1 MLQTTPPQPSRNA
14 RQLQEA
20 METQDLLKQ
29 SCIFDFPFTLV
40 QLCTFKAIAAEGNF
54 TRAADSLHMTQ
65 SAASV
70 QIQHLER
77 DLNIS
82 LFDRGSGKGVV
93 LTKSGQVLLD
103 YSDRILS
110 LCQEACRT
118 LNNLRNLQDSTL
130 VLGASPNTGAY
141 LMPRLIGLFH
151 PQYPQVSVQLQVHPT
166 SSTCWNV
173 VNGLVDLAIIEGPI
187 LPEFRDTLEIIA
199 FTTDELVPILP
210 ISHPLAQK
218 KILQPEDLY
227 TLPFIALDSQ
237 SSDGQAIDQMLV
249 QGDIQVQRLKV
260 VMELSSI
267 EAVKN
272 AVEAGLGA
280 AFVSTS
286 SLKKELELGLLHQ
299 AHIQNVTIEQEVSV
313 IFKQNHTLSKAAE
326 IFSREILPQFATLEP
341 TEAVLREHIAA

>member
-1 MLQTTPPQPSRNA
+1 
-14 RQLQEA
+14 

-40 QLCTFKAIAAEGNF
+40 QLCTFKAVAAEGNF

-82 LFDRGSGKGVV
+82 LFDRGSGKGVA
-93 LTKSGQVLLD
+93 LTKSGQIFLG

-151 PQYPQVSVQLQVHPT
+151 PKYPEVSVQLQVHST

-173 VNGLVDLAIIEGPI
+173 VNDLVDLAIVEGSIP
-187 LPEFRDTLEIIA
+187 PEFRNALDIIA
-199 FTTDELVPILP
+199 FTTDELALILP
-210 ISHPLAQK
+210 ISHPLTQK

-227 TLPFIALDSQ
+227 TLQFIALDSQ
-237 SSDGQAIDQMLV
+237 SSNGQAIDQMLV
-249 QGDIQVQRLKV
+249 QGDIQVQKLKV
-260 VMELSSI
+260 AMELSSI
-267 EAVKN
+267 EAIKN

-299 AHIQNVTIEQEVSV
+299 SQIQNVTIKQEVSI
-313 IFKQNHTLSKAAE
+313 IFKQNHTLSKVAE
-326 IFSREILPQFATLEP
+326 IFSREVLPQLATLE
-341 TEAVLREHIAA
+341 TKKEVSSAYIAA